1 MAARRASSSSS
12 KSKSKKIKK
21 TIDDKIKKCNEY
33 LNSVNKQTKPSD
45 QEKLALNNKLL
56 ELEKLKSIKGGKST
70 IDSLPKVVCNKP
82 KSLDVVKKIPVV
94 NVAPVVAS
102 ASGGKKKLSGGEI
115 AGIVIGSIVG
125 LIIIILIINT
135 AYKVY
140 KEK

>member
-1 MAARRASSSSS
+1 MAARRASSS
-12 KSKSKKIKK
+12 KSKKVKK

-125 LIIIILIINT
+125 LIILTLILMEIHKKLKKIN
-135 AYKVY
+135 
-140 KEK
+140 

>member
-1 MAARRASSSSS
+1 MAARRASSSS
-12 KSKSKKIKK
+12 SKSKKIKK

-94 NVAPVVAS
+94 AS